1 MANLAKNWINL
12 HARDVRKN
20 DLVFAREP
28 AGVRSAWNRVVEN
41 GRAARAD
48 HVRIRFADGHY
59 IDIDAFEDLA
69 VCRVRVVPGG
79 LSRSSTA
86 AGPSKPSPSR

>member
-1 MANLAKNWINL
+1 MLTQPRNWVNL

-28 AGVRSAWNRVVEN
+28 VGVRSAWNRVVEN
-41 GRAARAD
+41 DRARRAD
-48 HVRIRFADGHY
+48 QVRIRFADGHH
-59 IDIDAFEDLA
+59 IDVDADEDLS

-79 LSRSSTA
+79 LSPSATA